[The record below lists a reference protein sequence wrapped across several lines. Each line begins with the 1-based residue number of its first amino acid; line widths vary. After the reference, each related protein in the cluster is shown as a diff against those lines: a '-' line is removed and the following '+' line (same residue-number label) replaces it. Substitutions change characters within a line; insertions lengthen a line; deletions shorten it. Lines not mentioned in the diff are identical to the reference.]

1 MLITDYE
8 PEVAVAGQLERH
20 SALATIVEAFED
32 DPACRTFWPDLPA
45 FRRSFPRFV
54 ELFAGPTQAERTADG
69 AGAALWVAPGLE
81 VDPGPLM
88 AHLEATLPHD
98 RKAALLAGLEVQAAL
113 HPHEPHWYLP
123 FIGVRRAAQGQG
135 VGAALLSRGLARADR
150 DRVPAY
156 LEATS
161 RRSMPLY
168 RRFGFEPI
176 GVVESPGFPEIFAM
190 WRNAR

>member
-1 MLITDYE
+1 MVITDFE
-8 PEVAVAGQLERH
+8 PEAAVADQSERQ

-32 DPACRTFWPDLPA
+32 DPACRTFWPDLGE
-45 FRRSFPRFV
+45 FHQSFPRFV
-54 ELFAGPTQAERTADG
+54 QLFAEQAQAELTADG
-69 AGAALWVAPGLE
+69 AGAALWRAPGVE

-113 HPHEPHWYLP
+113 HPQEPHWYLP
-123 FIGVRRAAQGQG
+123 VIGVRRAAQGQG
-135 VGAALLSRGLARADR
+135 VGSVLLSRGLARADR

-161 RRSMPLY
+161 RRSVPLY
-168 RRFGFEPI
+168 RRFGFETI
-176 GVVESPGFPEIFAM
+176 GVVERPGFPRIFAM
-190 WRNAR
+190 WRSAR

>member
-1 MLITDYE
+1 MLITSFE
-8 PEVAVAGQLERH
+8 PEGALADQSQCH

-32 DPACRTFWPDLPA
+32 DPACRTFWPDRGD
-45 FRRSFPRFV
+45 FRRNFPRFV
-54 ELFAGPTQAERTADG
+54 ELFAEPTHAEHTPDCVG
-69 AGAALWVAPGLE
+69 VALWLAPGLE
-81 VDPGPLM
+81 VDPDPLM

-113 HPHEPHWYLP
+113 HPQEPHWYLP

-150 DRVPAY
+150 DRMPAY

-161 RRSMPLY
+161 RRSVPLY
-168 RRFGFEPI
+168 RRFGFETI
-176 GVVESPGFPEIFAM
+176 GVVECPGFPEIFAL
-190 WRNAR
+190 WRKAR